1 MNTDAPARLRRD
13 PLLAEIKSRLGS
25 LYGDRLK
32 RVVLFGSRARGDHKK
47 DSDYDVAVYLSG
59 YDYTMGEVFR
69 LADLSWELQVETGRI
84 TSFKPFPSGSGVRDS
99 LLSREIAKDGVPL

>member
-1 MNTDAPARLRRD
+1 MNAEAPTRIRKD
-13 PLLAEIKSRLGS
+13 PLLTVIKSRLGE

-47 DSDYDVAVYLSG
+47 DSDYDVAVYLAG

-69 LADLSWELQVETGRI
+69 LADLSWELQVETGQI
-84 TSFKPFPSGSGVRDS
+84 ISFKPFPSSSVRDS
-99 LLSREIAKDGVPL
+99 LLSRAIAKDGVPL